1 MEREPCPDRILD
13 DVGGGFAMGA
23 VGGSVFHFLKGLRN
37 SPNGARIVGGMQA
50 ARMSA
55 PRVAGSFAV
64 WAGLF
69 NPCDCTMVY
78 LRIKADPWN
87 SIIAGATTGGVLSL
101 RRGLGAAGASA
112 IFGGIA
118 LALIEG
124 VGIAANTFSAKQQN
138 LPPLLAD
145 DPNVTIATGLPQ
157 PPVSSTDLSSSSSSF
172 PGLRQPPVYPTEVT
186 SLIGRGSW
194 LDGLFRKEEKKKP
207 SSGGTSEIL
216 ESFETP
222 IPPIPSFEYK

>member
-1 MEREPCPDRILD
+1 
-13 DVGGGFAMGA
+13 MGA

-37 SPNGARIVGGMQA
+37 SPNGARIIGGMQA

-69 NPCDCTMVY
+69 NAFDCTMVY
-78 LRIKADPWN
+78 VRNKEDPWN

-112 IFGGIA
+112 IFDGVA

-124 VGIAANTFSAKQQN
+124 
-138 LPPLLAD
+138 L
-145 DPNVTIATGLPQ
+145 
-157 PPVSSTDLSSSSSSF
+157 
-172 PGLRQPPVYPTEVT
+172 
-186 SLIGRGSW
+186 
-194 LDGLFRKEEKKKP
+194 
-207 SSGGTSEIL
+207 
-216 ESFETP
+216 
-222 IPPIPSFEYK
+222 